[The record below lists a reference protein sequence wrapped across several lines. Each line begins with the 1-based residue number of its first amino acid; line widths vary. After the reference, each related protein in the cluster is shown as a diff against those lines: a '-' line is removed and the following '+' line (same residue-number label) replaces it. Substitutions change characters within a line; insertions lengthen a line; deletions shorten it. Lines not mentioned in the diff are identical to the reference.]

1 MMAAQGRR
9 ELIEKK
15 VAMMQAG
22 YLLGNFKSR
31 ILQEPAS
38 LARRLVQAGFIDAL
52 RRLETELMI
61 RNDLYEMLEELADLP
76 EKTVAPLD
84 DINDDHHGP
93 VRDHVPDQD
102 LVDESE
108 EGSVATRAELKADRT
123 KRRRQKMRQARR
135 ARDKN
140 QIVPQVRFD
149 PRQAGPQRL
158 WRILQSL

>member
-1 MMAAQGRR
+1 
-9 ELIEKK
+9 
-15 VAMMQAG
+15 
-22 YLLGNFKSR
+22 
-31 ILQEPAS
+31 
-38 LARRLVQAGFIDAL
+38 
-52 RRLETELMI
+52 MI

-140 QIVPQVRFD
+140 QIYPKSHLTRDKLD
-149 PRQAGPQRL
+149 PRGSGEFSRACEKLAGF
-158 WRILQSL
+158 